1 MAGVL
6 GYLIFF
12 LTVALTFGVA
22 VLGLNLQWGAAG
34 LFNVGVAGFI
44 GVGAY
49 VSALLTAAPVAGRVG
64 GFGLPIVL
72 GWAAAMAA
80 TGAVAGV
87 VGAITLRLRADYLAI
102 TTFGAAASLQLV
114 ALNAEWL
121 TGGPFGVAFIPR
133 PFAGFADSPLLFAA
147 ANLALVAAVALVA
160 FVALER
166 LTRSPWGRVLRALRE
181 DEAAA
186 ASLGKAP
193 DRYRLQAFVI
203 GAALMGLAGAM
214 QAQFFGFIAPENYLP
229 VLTFQVWV
237 MLVLGGSGNNA
248 GALLGAVVVWALWT
262 LSSTAIGALVS
273 SDWQAR
279 GASLR
284 VAAIGAV
291 LAVILLV
298 RPRGMLGERITVS
311 RHVGRDAAVPDSA
324 EGV

>member
-1 MAGVL
+1 MAGVA
-6 GYLIFF
+6 GYLCFF
-12 LTVALTFGVA
+12 LTVALTYGVA

-34 LFNVGVAGFI
+34 LFNVGVAGFV

-49 VSALLTAAPVAGRVG
+49 VSALLTAAPAANHIG
-64 GFGLPIVL
+64 GFGLPIAA
-72 GWAAAMAA
+72 GWVAAMAVTA
-80 TGAVAGV
+80 AVAGI

-133 PFAGFADSPLLFAA
+133 PFAGLSDAPLPFAA
-147 ANLALVAAVALVA
+147 ANLALVIAVTSVA

-186 ASLGKAP
+186 ASLGKSP

-248 GALLGAVVVWALWT
+248 GALLGAVVVWAVWT
-262 LSSTAIGALVS
+262 LSSTAIGAFFP

-284 VAAIGAV
+284 VAAIGVV
-291 LAVILLV
+291 LAAILLL
-298 RPRGMLGERITVS
+298 RPRGMLGERISVS
-311 RHVGRDAAVPDSA
+311 RHVGADAPPA
-324 EGV
+324 